1 MSDQNNP
8 FPFWNTDWLE
18 AQRKY
23 MEAWSALSGNSSQ
36 HQGKSDSGSGNSA
49 DNPWNKALEY
59 WWRSIADNAPG
70 NAKGFY
76 EKLIDETQ
84 SFYYVTDQ
92 LSRFMHGLAEIN
104 RSSEEWQKQL
114 DQCFEDMKNH
124 MMSSQGNMGQ
134 VLNGMF
140 GAWQLPMDTLQ
151 RTMSFGSMS
160 PGDFLQGVKPEMDQV
175 GQVTDKFLS
184 VPGVGYTRESQEQ
197 MQEGMR
203 LLANYQRTAHEYHVE
218 ISKVGLSA
226 LDIMKQRI
234 MEMAENGEEMTTLR
248 EVYDLWVDCNEKAYA
263 DFVFSDE
270 YSKIYGKLV
279 NDLMAL
285 KQHGQLFMDE
295 TMSALGMPTRRG
307 MNTMQKRQQEM
318 RRELQ
323 ASRSRIEKLESELEK
338 IEHLERE
345 VKALKGSNRST
356 ASSSPGSG
364 AAADDSSTSSGVASS
379 RTKKKAKKKAT
390 TNKKAKKKTTSKK
403 KTK

>member
-23 MEAWSALSGNSSQ
+23 MDAWSALSGNSSQ
-36 HQGKSDSGSGNSA
+36 QQGKSAGGNGNFA
-49 DNPWNKALEY
+49 DNPWNKALEF

-70 NAKGFY
+70 DAKGFY

-104 RSSEEWQKQL
+104 RSSEDWQKQL
-114 DQCFEDMKNH
+114 EQCFEDMKNH

-151 RTMSFGSMS
+151 RTMSFGSVS
-160 PGDFLQGVKPEMDQV
+160 PGDFLQGIKPEMDQA

-218 ISKVGLSA
+218 LSKVGLNA

-234 MEMAENGEEMTTLR
+234 MEMAENNEEMTTLR

-263 DFVFSDE
+263 EFAFSEE
-270 YSKIYGKLV
+270 YSRLYGKLV

-285 KQHGQLFMDE
+285 KQHGQMFMDE

-323 ASRSRIEKLESELEK
+323 ASSSRIEKLESELEK
-338 IEHLERE
+338 VEDLERE
-345 VKALKGSNRST
+345 VKALKSGQNSAATGSSSSSSNTAGTNRS
-356 ASSSPGSG
+356 SS
-364 AAADDSSTSSGVASS
+364 AASS
-379 RTKKKAKKKAT
+379 RTK
-390 TNKKAKKKTTSKK
+390 KKAKKKTTSKK

>member
-36 HQGKSDSGSGNSA
+36 QQGKSAGGNGNFA
-49 DNPWNKALEY
+49 DNPWNKALEF

-70 NAKGFY
+70 DAKGFY

-104 RSSEEWQKQL
+104 RSSEDWQKQL
-114 DQCFEDMKNH
+114 NQCFEDMKNH

-160 PGDFLQGVKPEMDQV
+160 PGDFLQGVKPEMDQA
-175 GQVTDKFLS
+175 GQVADKFLS

-197 MQEGMR
+197 VQEGMR

-218 ISKVGLSA
+218 VSKVGLNA

-248 EVYDLWVDCNEKAYA
+248 EVYDLWIDCNEKAYA
-263 DFVFSDE
+263 EFVFSKE
-270 YSKIYGKLV
+270 YSKLYGKLV

-285 KQHGQLFMDE
+285 KQHGQTFMDE

-318 RRELQ
+318 RRELR
-323 ASRSRIEKLESELEK
+323 ASNSRIEKLESELEK
-338 IEHLERE
+338 VEDLERE
-345 VKALKGSNRST
+345 VKALKSGNNSAATSSSSSSSNAAASSNSRA
-356 ASSSPGSG
+356 ASSS
-364 AAADDSSTSSGVASS
+364 
-379 RTKKKAKKKAT
+379 TK
-390 TNKKAKKKTTSKK
+390 KKAKKKTTSKK